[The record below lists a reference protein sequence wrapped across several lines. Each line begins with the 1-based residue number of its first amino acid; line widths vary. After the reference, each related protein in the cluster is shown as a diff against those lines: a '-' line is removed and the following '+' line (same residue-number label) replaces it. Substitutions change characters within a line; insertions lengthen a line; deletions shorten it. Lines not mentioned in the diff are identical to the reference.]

1 MRAALACA
9 LLAVCC
15 VFFSGCATM
24 YGSWNSVTTQNTRD
38 GYEKFIKE
46 YPNSEFT
53 KEAQKRIDD
62 PDYAFLTTCCIGTQQ
77 ALEGYLASYPSS
89 DYESMGRAYAEFLGE
104 IASHDLKSYKQF
116 IAQHPNHPF
125 ITEAKIAIPLLWL
138 KEKGQKVGVI
148 VNIKKQIFK
157 GILGGGQGDKEK
169 TRQKVYQRFK
179 MELEQE
185 GVQSVLLDNL
195 ESGKATEE
203 KVDTAVIADY
213 SEVEYPKS
221 SPPISG
227 GLYKSPVVDAI
238 AWDAAGSLSGI
249 IWKPAKEEISISIK
263 GVNNGVEYYS
273 GFSGLSSSSG
283 KAINRSEV
291 LKAIGESLGPA
302 NAMMALKG
310 NPSDQGASQWEEDL
324 LKQVKD
330 TNAQKNMEGGSP

>member
-1 MRAALACA
+1 MKGFLTSI
-9 LLAVCC
+9 LLFVCC
-15 VFFSGCATM
+15 IFFSGCATM
-24 YGSWNSVTTQNTRD
+24 YGSWSSVTTQNTRD

-46 YPNSEFT
+46 YPNSEFA
-53 KEAQKRIDD
+53 KEAQKRTND
-62 PDYAFLTTCCIGTQQ
+62 PDYAFLSTCRIGTQK
-77 ALEGYLASYPSS
+77 ALEGYLVSYPSS
-89 DYESMGRAYAEFLGE
+89 DYSSMGRAYAEFLKE
-104 IASHDLKSYKQF
+104 TTSRDLKSYKQF
-116 IAQHPNHPF
+116 IAQHPNHSF
-125 ITEAKIAIPLLWL
+125 VTEAKIATPLLWL

-179 MELEQE
+179 TELEQE

-249 IWKPAKEEISISIK
+249 ICKPVKEEILISIK

-273 GFSGLSSSSG
+273 GFFGLSSPSG
-283 KAINRSEV
+283 KTINRAEV

-302 NAMMALKG
+302 NAMMGLKG
-310 NPSDQGASQWEEDL
+310 NPSDQGVSQWEQDL
-324 LKQVKD
+324 LKQVKGVG
-330 TNAQKNMEGGSP
+330 K